1 MKKTKLSIIAATVL
15 TGALMVPAAAA
26 NAADLGGWDESQGS
40 FTSEPSAVNDSRAAG
55 SSLVRGAVNHR
66 GKSEQKV
73 IHGTT
78 NKRAHGWTTWTNVYH
93 YTTARMESYGGKVYN
108 TSGRRWEGAVP
119 KPSHRGELS
128 ARTRISARPAPTT
141 AAE

>member
-1 MKKTKLSIIAATVL
+1 MKKTKLSLIAATVL
-15 TGALMVPAAAA
+15 SGALMVPAGAA

-40 FTSEPSAVNDSRAAG
+40 FTSEPSTVNDSGAAA

-66 GKSEQKV
+66 GKSEQKA

-108 TSGRRWEGAVP
+108 TSGRRWGKSGTEAISP
-119 KPSHRGELS
+119 WRAFSPSSDLGS
-128 ARTRISARPAPTT
+128 ARTYYGR
-141 AAE
+141 